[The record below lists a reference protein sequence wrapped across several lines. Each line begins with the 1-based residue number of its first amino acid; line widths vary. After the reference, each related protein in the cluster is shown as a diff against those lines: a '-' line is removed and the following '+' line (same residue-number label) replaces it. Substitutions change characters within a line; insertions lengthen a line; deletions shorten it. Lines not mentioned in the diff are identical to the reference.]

1 MKKQLLALAVGS
13 MVVVPSVALADKGPT
28 VYGKVNVS
36 YENQDNGT
44 NDEWKLESNSSRI
57 GVKGAL
63 DLDVDQ
69 LKAVYQAEFQIAV
82 DDGDNKGQTFSQ
94 RNIFGGFE
102 HATLGR
108 LIAGKFDSP
117 FKKSQGEIDQF
128 GDLRGDINTI
138 VGGSE
143 RISNIIQ
150 YSTPKLANAVTVNVA
165 MVPGEGNT
173 DFADRRDGPADGFSS
188 SVVFDNGMLYGSV
201 GYDSEIK
208 TNLFDLGNADTLV
221 DAMHVAAKVNMDQFE
236 VGALVQQSK
245 SSDSAFD
252 GGDFKDTTYIV
263 SGAFKVDRW
272 KLKAQYGVTDTDL
285 TSDKVKLTAVGADY
299 KMAKASKV
307 FGYFAKVESDNTGAG
322 ALAIDD
328 TTFGVGFEH
337 KFSM

>member
-173 DFADRRDGPADGFSS
+173 DFADRRDGPADGISS

-201 GYDSEIK
+201 GYDSEVK
-208 TNLFDLGNADTLV
+208 TNLFDLGDADTLV
-221 DAMHVAAKVNMDQFE
+221 DAMHVAAKLNMDQFE
-236 VGALVQQSK
+236 VGAL
-245 SSDSAFD
+245 
-252 GGDFKDTTYIV
+252 
-263 SGAFKVDRW
+263 KVDRW

-285 TSDKVKLTAVGADY
+285 TDDKVKLTAVGADY

-328 TTFGVGFEH
+328 TTFGIGFEH